1 MNRVFPFVVHKSR
14 HATIRILKAIGH
26 ALKAFVDGAFKTH
39 KMQRDYETLS
49 AMSDLELQDIGIS
62 RSDIHAVVTGTY
74 CGARAAQ
81 FNAPS
86 SAVSSGMVY
95 RAAWSPNGVK
105 AVGDQYAVI
114 RRSIE
119 RYLSAGGRHDSATG
133 LQDHCP

>member
-14 HATIRILKAIGH
+14 HATIHILKAIGH
-26 ALKAFVDGAFKTH
+26 ALKAFVDGTSKAH
-39 KMQRDYETLS
+39 KMHRDYETLS
-49 AMSDLELQDIGIS
+49 AMSNLELEDMGIS

-86 SAVSSGMVY
+86 SVVSSGTVY

-105 AVGDQYAVI
+105 AVGDQCAVI
-114 RRSIE
+114 RRSSE
-119 RYLSAGGRHDSATG
+119 RDLSAGGRHDSATG